1 MCSERLEKNFWPKDM
16 ETQPRASTRESKN
29 NNKIRPNPPST
40 PRARERER
48 ERERERCGEGV
59 GDRGVRERGEGESV
73 TERGKKRGVI
83 MTMKM

>member
-1 MCSERLEKNFWPKDM
+1 MLLHRVLVVCSERLEKNFWPKDM

-48 ERERERCGEGV
+48 ERE
-59 GDRGVRERGEGESV
+59 SNAI
-73 TERGKKRGVI
+73 T
-83 MTMKM
+83 